1 MLTAIDNC
9 ILSTDWSLTRSVIF
23 RQTLHIDSAYKRV
36 TLSDIKE
43 DKVMVCKDGM
53 VVIQLFVAIRKFTLP
68 I

>member
-1 MLTAIDNC
+1 MLTAINNC

-43 DKVMVCKDGM
+43 DKVMLCKDRM
-53 VVIQLFVAIRKFTLP
+53 VVIQLFVALRKFTLP

>member
-1 MLTAIDNC
+1 MLTAINNC

-23 RQTLHIDSAYKRV
+23 RQTLHMDSAYERV

-43 DKVMVCKDGM
+43 DRVMVCRDGM
-53 VVIQLFVAIRKFTLP
+53 VVIQLFVALRKFTLP

>member
-1 MLTAIDNC
+1 MLTAINNC

-53 VVIQLFVAIRKFTLP
+53 VVIQLFVALRKFTFP